1 MMTPLRLYVDPA
13 WRRKGLHSP
22 LLFPFWGNPTGEESL
37 FAKEMFDAHPF
48 DTSLYQVTTERAEA
62 DLVLAPYRHNW
73 LLQHDPA
80 LLKECARTAA
90 EMNKPLLLDGMGDI
104 ERPVGIENAYV
115 LRIGG
120 YRFLPEKRSIIVP
133 VSADDLLER
142 CAGGELRL
150 RPRGNS
156 APVVGFAGWA
166 HLSSYQRARTV
177 LKELPIRAG
186 GLLDSR
192 YRAMQKGVLWRERAL
207 AALKGSPLVS
217 LNLKERRTFSG
228 SAKTAQADLRLLRQE
243 FVDTLLASDYCLDV
257 RGDANAS
264 TRLFEILSLGRIP
277 VIVDTERNFPFSD
290 AVDYRIFS
298 LMVDFR
304 DISKLPR
311 IIADFHANLSP
322 EKFAEM
328 QRNARSA
335 FVEHFRIDAQMKHII
350 VELRRL
356 GAIKA

>member
-1 MMTPLRLYVDPA
+1 MTPPLKLYVDTA
-13 WRRKGLHSP
+13 WRRKGLHTP

-37 FAKEMFDAHPF
+37 FAKEMFDAHSF
-48 DTSLYQVTTERAEA
+48 DTALYTVTDDLASA
-62 DLVLAPYRHNW
+62 DMVLAPYRHNW
-73 LLQHDPA
+73 LLDNDPA
-80 LLKECARTAA
+80 LLHECERVAREAG
-90 EMNKPLLLDGMGDI
+90 KLLLIDGMGDI
-104 ERPVGIENAYV
+104 ERPLRIKNAYI

-120 YRFLPEKRSIIVP
+120 YRFIPEPGRIQVP
-133 VSADDLLER
+133 ASADDLLER
-142 CAGGELRL
+142 CVGGQLRI
-150 RPRGNS
+150 REKREGI
-156 APVVGFAGWA
+156 PVIGFAGWA